1 MAGCLLASMPIMAK
15 AEAAN
20 KKQMKLLTT
29 FSLRLVT
36 VPRVRLRDVF
46 DMERRA
52 LDGAGTA
59 EKVELV
65 VGDSFEKRGRSSW
78 RGACSVF
85 IGDSAKNF
93 VHGQMVM
100 GSKSP
105 PVVLVLL
112 MYQRRNMA
120 ASVPS
125 SNLFSLQRPAPY
137 ACGIVTCSNQT
148 DLSVRL
154 VQRTGK
160 SLCAT
165 QRVP

>member
-65 VGDSFEKRGRSSW
+65 VGDSFEKRGRSS
-78 RGACSVF
+78 
-85 IGDSAKNF
+85 
-93 VHGQMVM
+93 
-100 GSKSP
+100 
-105 PVVLVLL
+105 
-112 MYQRRNMA
+112 
-120 ASVPS
+120 
-125 SNLFSLQRPAPY
+125 
-137 ACGIVTCSNQT
+137 
-148 DLSVRL
+148 
-154 VQRTGK
+154 
-160 SLCAT
+160 
-165 QRVP
+165 

>member
-1 MAGCLLASMPIMAK
+1 MAK

-29 FSLRLVT
+29 FSLRLVA

-52 LDGAGTA
+52 LDCAGTA

-85 IGDSAKNF
+85 IGDGAKDF
-93 VHGQMVM
+93 VHE
-100 GSKSP
+100 S
-105 PVVLVLL
+105 
-112 MYQRRNMA
+112 
-120 ASVPS
+120 
-125 SNLFSLQRPAPY
+125 
-137 ACGIVTCSNQT
+137 
-148 DLSVRL
+148 
-154 VQRTGK
+154 
-160 SLCAT
+160 
-165 QRVP
+165 